1 MMIYSLVTLWYIP
14 LRFRVSE
21 ERQFCLFPLPINLTY
36 TKEAI
41 SSGVKLKQNAT
52 LFKNKLWQRCFP
64 VNFAKFLR
72 TPFSIEHLQWLLLNM
87 KYKKEILS
95 QIFYLIFYFILFY
108 TLHVLCWKMTKNTLK
123 ILGCLQSKGF

>member
-1 MMIYSLVTLWYIP
+1 MIVYSLVTLWYIP

-52 LFKNKLWQRCFP
+52 LFKKRLWHRCFP

-95 QIFYLIFYFILFY
+95 QIFYLTPSCIMLKNDQKYF
-108 TLHVLCWKMTKNTLK
+108 KNLGVFTIQRFLK
-123 ILGCLQSKGF
+123 CFGHF